1 MNEEQTKRRRKAQSA
16 IEFQTELDDPE
27 ITDEA
32 KVRLA
37 RATLRDVATG
47 PTSIAE
53 ALAAAQLEIT
63 DPAKDAVNP
72 HFKSRYADLATVL
85 KTVRPV
91 LAKHGIALVQT
102 TRVEDDG
109 RLILVTRLLW
119 GDEEIVGYYPVQPT
133 KADPQGYGSAMTYA
147 RRYAL
152 QAIVGVAAD
161 DDDDGNAASVAPSKP
176 SAPARD
182 EVADFIAR
190 CKACENVEEL
200 RSWRP
205 DAARLG
211 AAAHAAWKARGE
223 YLAGKATP

>member
-1 MNEEQTKRRRKAQSA
+1 MNEEQTKRRRKAQTA
-16 IEFQTELDDPE
+16 VEFQTEYDDPA
-27 ITDEA
+27 IDDEA

-37 RATLRDVATG
+37 RATMRDIATG
-47 PTSIAE
+47 PVCIAE

-91 LAKHGIALVQT
+91 LARHGIALTQT

-109 RLILVTRLLW
+109 RVLLVTRLLW
-119 GDEEIVGYYPVQPT
+119 GDEELVGYYPIQPV

-161 DDDDGNAASVAPSKP
+161 DDDDGNAASAAPSKP
-176 SAPARD
+176 AHD
-182 EVADFIAR
+182 ELATFIGQV
-190 CKACENVEEL
+190 KACNDLEEL
-200 RSWRP
+200 RSRKAE
-205 DAARLG
+205 AARLG
-211 AAAHAAWKARGE
+211 AAAVAAWRARGE
-223 YLAGKATP
+223 FLKAAAEAP